1 MNDARNQTQYQVR
14 FDWGMDGAAAIAPGA
29 HIVIWADAL
38 QTSGAPDI
46 TTLDTDATVLAGT
59 VGSRAAV
66 ARWVL
71 ARQTELGGRAIVAV
85 VAAGTDDGR
94 FAVEDL
100 LAAGAV
106 IDAIAALGIDF
117 VSPEA
122 AAAIGAY
129 EGLRNATNH
138 VLSASVTGK
147 QLAASGDVEVLAAA
161 RVANTNDELR
171 ILKESKPGA

>member
-1 MNDARNQTQYQVR
+1 VNAASNQSQYQVR

-38 QTSGAPDI
+38 VTRGAPDPAQ
-46 TTLDTDATVLAGT
+46 LGVD
-59 VGSRAAV
+59 AAV
-66 ARWVL
+66 LLGSVGNRAVVAEWVL
-71 ARQTELGGRAIVAV
+71 ARQADLGDRAIVAV
-85 VAAGTDDGR
+85 VAAGTDDGH

-100 LAAGAV
+100 LAAGAI

-122 AAAIGAY
+122 AAAIGAF
-129 EGLRNATNH
+129 EGLRNATTH

-147 QLAASGDVEVLAAA
+147 QLAADGHGAIVADAKIANAAP
-161 RVANTNDELR
+161 ELR
-171 ILKESKPGA
+171 ILKEFRFDS